1 MFAPA
6 RPTMSANEIPDKT
19 ERTPRRG
26 RGGGKPAHALF
37 LLAKELLLLLPHRW
51 AVALGP
57 ALGRLAYRLDG
68 RHRKVVHENLT
79 MAMPELDAEQRSQ
92 IARAC
97 FAHFGFASLDL
108 ISSSRF
114 DGETFLKR
122 CEVVEGIEH
131 LDAAVKAQRG
141 VLFLT
146 AHFGCWEATA
156 QWLALS
162 GLAVQVIFRPL
173 DNAYLDLELKGLRE
187 RFGNESVPKRSAAR
201 ASLRTLRK
209 NGRVGI
215 LVDQRV
221 HPNAGEALPFFGRD
235 AYTSPLPAQLSLRTQ
250 APVLPLFA
258 VPDGSRGYKIFIRK
272 PVWPEE
278 VEGSENPEAELSV
291 RYLDITE
298 AEIRRTPHLWLWMH
312 RRWRIN
318 PIKDLRGRGLRRE
331 ASFGEVDKSVS

>member
-1 MFAPA
+1 
-6 RPTMSANEIPDKT
+6 MSATETPDKT

-37 LLAKELLLLLPHRW
+37 LLVKKLLLLLPHRW

-57 ALGRLAYRLDG
+57 ALGRLAYWLDG
-68 RHRKVVHENLT
+68 RHRKVVHENLA

-97 FAHFGFASLDL
+97 FAHFGFASIDL
-108 ISSSRF
+108 FSSSRF

-131 LDAAVKAQRG
+131 LEAAVKAGRG

-162 GLAVQVIFRPL
+162 GLPTQVIFRPL
-173 DNAYLDLELKGLRE
+173 DNAYLDQELMELRE
-187 RFGNESVPKRSAAR
+187 RFGNESVPKRAAAR
-201 ASLRTLRK
+201 ASLKTLRK

-250 APVLPLFA
+250 SPVLPLFA
-258 VPDGSRGYKIFIRK
+258 IPDGSRGYKIFIRE
-272 PVWPEE
+272 PIWPEE
-278 VEGSENPEAELSV
+278 VEGSESPEEALSI
-291 RYLDITE
+291 RYLEVTE

-312 RRWRIN
+312 RRWRVN
-318 PIKDLRGRGLRRE
+318 PVKDRRGRGLKRS
-331 ASFGEVDKSVS
+331 ATSGERDESIP